1 MIMAKSTTIG
11 GVQFERF
18 IQSSFRIKSSDTV
31 IYVDPHRIPGGDK
44 ADLVLITHEHFD
56 HMDPASIKA
65 VEDADTAI
73 VANAPCARQLQGKV
87 RGRIVSIEEGQS
99 VSEKGVQIRAVPGYN
114 SAHPRGHNVGFVFSV
129 GGQTIYHAGD
139 TGRVPEMASL
149 GAIDVALL
157 PIGGTYTM
165 DEKEAAEAVKD
176 IRPKVAIPMH
186 YGYATGGDPRKFASL
201 VGQAAQVVV
210 LQ

>member
-1 MIMAKSTTIG
+1 MAKSTTIG

-18 IQSSFRIKSSDTV
+18 IQSSFRIKASDTV
-31 IYVDPHRIPGGDK
+31 IYVDPHRITGGET

-65 VEDADTAI
+65 VEGADTVI
-73 VANAPCARQLQGKV
+73 VANAPCARQLQGKL
-87 RGRIVSIEEGQS
+87 RGRIVSVEEGQS
-99 VSEKGVQIRAVPGYN
+99 VTEKGVQIRAVPGYN
-114 SAHPRGHNVGFVFSV
+114 NAHPRGHNVGFVFSV